1 MNVQAT
7 NVAPTECPDEAA
19 DEFAFTGSADCADRN
34 ATVRVAIDES
44 WYDCS
49 SKAATTIWLWVHVA
63 ANGKVRGAHT
73 CANML
78 APVFTA
84 CLAALFMTCV
94 RGQLAA

>member
-1 MNVQAT
+1 MQGSSASGIGRENVNVQAT

-49 SKAATTIWLWVHVA
+49 STAATTTWLH
-63 ANGKVRGAHT
+63 
-73 CANML
+73 CS
-78 APVFTA
+78 
-84 CLAALFMTCV
+84 
-94 RGQLAA
+94 